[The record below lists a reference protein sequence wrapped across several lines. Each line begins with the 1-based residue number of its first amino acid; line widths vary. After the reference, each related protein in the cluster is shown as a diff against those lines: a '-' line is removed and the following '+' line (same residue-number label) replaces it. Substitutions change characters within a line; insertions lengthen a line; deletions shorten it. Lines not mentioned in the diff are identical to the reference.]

1 SPSFHTSFAI
11 WFSIPRRHC
20 RYSGA
25 TTINIAS
32 EAPDTFDMLIFSN
45 MLILLSPAGG
55 DASSL
60 GNCPKLFI
68 SSGDE
73 RMIDYVE

>member
-1 SPSFHTSFAI
+1 
-11 WFSIPRRHC
+11 
-20 RYSGA
+20 
-25 TTINIAS
+25 
-32 EAPDTFDMLIFSN
+32 MLIFSN